1 MLHSKPKRLM
11 PRPNLPPGTLMVEP
25 SARQPTV
32 ELMTFGHG
40 TSTERPLKTPES
52 IRSLELVEGQ
62 VAWVN
67 IDGLGDL
74 AILEAVA
81 QRFGIHPLAME
92 DAADTVQRS
101 KIDVYGDHSCIIL
114 PMPLLA
120 DRHFRTEQLAL
131 ILGKTWIV
139 TVQEETDGDCL
150 DSLRRR
156 IREHKGRIAGGSAS
170 YAAYAMVDAVI
181 DAYFPLIERLEHR
194 IEQLEDDVIFRT
206 SGDDIVR
213 IRHLK
218 RDIATLRRAV
228 WPLRDAV
235 SAMLAADHVFPADD
249 RLYMRDAYDHVTRVL
264 DMLDNARSI
273 AADLT
278 DIYMAVTSNRM
289 GEVTKVLTIIA
300 TIFMPLSFL
309 AGLYGMNFDPERSPL
324 NMPELNWYYGYP
336 FALGLMAGT
345 AILLLLFF
353 RRRGWLGTNFL
364 RVQSRRPAAA
374 RNRAH
379 ARGS

>member
-1 MLHSKPKRLM
+1 MLRSKPKRLM
-11 PRPNLPPGTLMVEP
+11 PRPDLPPGTLMVEP

-40 TSTERPLKTPES
+40 TSTERLLETPES

-181 DAYFPLIERLEHR
+181 DTYFPLIEKLEHR

-235 SAMLAADHVFPADD
+235 SAMLSADHVFSPDD
-249 RLYMRDAYDHVTRVL
+249 RLYLRDAYDHVARVL
-264 DMLDNARSI
+264 DMLDNARAI

-278 DIYMAVTSNRM
+278 DIYMAVTNNRM

-300 TIFMPLSFL
+300 TIFMPLSFI

-324 NMPELNWYYGYP
+324 NMPELGWYYGYP
-336 FALGLMAGT
+336 FALALMAGT

-353 RRRGWLGTNFL
+353 RRRGWLGTTFL

-374 RNRAH
+374 RDRSH
-379 ARGS
+379 ARGA